1 MEAFLS
7 HLFCLVCY
15 CCSMYEHI
23 IVENNK
29 NKSIPLSKLIFFY
42 FDNIL
47 FFRFSVPEVP
57 RRRPVDPALLEPPS
71 RQIMATRTK
80 TDKMPKRINHLRF
93 KDMSDKEIVQ
103 TIMGDEEMM
112 RQLKNS
118 DMPHIIIM
126 PRERDEMNGPLVTL
140 NIGGGK
146 DSAGNFDNTDDEG
159 SMRETSAKLL
169 LQAQKDERMHN
180 IMMQQLA
187 R

>member
-1 MEAFLS
+1 M
-7 HLFCLVCY
+7 
-15 CCSMYEHI
+15 
-23 IVENNK
+23 
-29 NKSIPLSKLIFFY
+29 
-42 FDNIL
+42 
-47 FFRFSVPEVP
+47 FRFSVPEVP
-57 RRRPVDPALLEPPS
+57 RRRPVDPALLEPPA

-146 DSAGNFDNTDDEG
+146 EGAANTEDEG

>member
-1 MEAFLS
+1 
-7 HLFCLVCY
+7 
-15 CCSMYEHI
+15 
-23 IVENNK
+23 
-29 NKSIPLSKLIFFY
+29 
-42 FDNIL
+42 
-47 FFRFSVPEVP
+47 
-57 RRRPVDPALLEPPS
+57 
-71 RQIMATRTK
+71 
-80 TDKMPKRINHLRF
+80 MPKRINHLRF

-126 PRERDEMNGPLVTL
+126 PRDRDEMNGPLVTL

-146 DSAGNFDNTDDEG
+146 DGAGNTEDGG